1 MLGFNVSTTNTD
13 LEKQAA
19 EDYLPLGILEELANR
34 SLDVVGDGIH
44 RKSKQGSNM
53 EFNPMTIITNNIIIK
68 QWKRAKGDPGD
79 LLGTRAFCFPYEK
92 ESLANTSLN

>member
-34 SLDVVGDGIH
+34 SLDVVGDGIPPKIKARIEH
-44 RKSKQGSNM
+44 GIQPND
-53 EFNPMTIITNNIIIK
+53 NN
-68 QWKRAKGDPGD
+68 
-79 LLGTRAFCFPYEK
+79 
-92 ESLANTSLN
+92 N